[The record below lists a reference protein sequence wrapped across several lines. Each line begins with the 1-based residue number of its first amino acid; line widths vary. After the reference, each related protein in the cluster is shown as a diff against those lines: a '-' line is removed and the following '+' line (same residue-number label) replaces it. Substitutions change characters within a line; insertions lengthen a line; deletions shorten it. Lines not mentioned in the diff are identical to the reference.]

1 MLMPT
6 LNNQL
11 NANVEMKK
19 KLSKYAN
26 NFYKNAS
33 VYADWMVYVG
43 DFFWEQK
50 IIITRYLVQLN
61 GNV

>member
-1 MLMPT
+1 MCVMLMPT

-43 DFFWEQK
+43 DFF
-50 IIITRYLVQLN
+50 L
-61 GNV
+61 GNKKLLSHDIWFN